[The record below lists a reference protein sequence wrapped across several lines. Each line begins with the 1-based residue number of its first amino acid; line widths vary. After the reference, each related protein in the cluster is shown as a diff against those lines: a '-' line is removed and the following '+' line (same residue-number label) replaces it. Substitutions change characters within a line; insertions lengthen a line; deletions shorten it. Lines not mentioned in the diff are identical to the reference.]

1 MAMNTNNTLCLVS
14 AMDRL
19 WYHQIILCSDPFTSH
34 FPNFLNSTSSFPFTN
49 FVPSS
54 PLSPLMDQTIDLVP
68 SSSSSSSDNISLVSQ
83 EDYNNEED
91 KDKQDAKRES
101 SEDQSLNN
109 LKFSVG
115 RKLNKSTSCKSLG
128 ELELEEVKGFMDLGF
143 EFKRE
148 SLSPQMVKLVPGLQR
163 LRTQTNK
170 QNLEED
176 DDGDGD
182 DHQENDDDDDDDD
195 DKKREIAR
203 PYLSEAW
210 IIRRPNSPLLNLRM
224 PKVSSTSDM
233 KKHLRSWAKT
243 VAFEIQ

>member
-1 MAMNTNNTLCLVS
+1 
-14 AMDRL
+14 
-19 WYHQIILCSDPFTSH
+19 
-34 FPNFLNSTSSFPFTN
+34 
-49 FVPSS
+49 
-54 PLSPLMDQTIDLVP
+54 MDQTIDLVP

>member
-1 MAMNTNNTLCLVS
+1 M
-14 AMDRL
+14 
-19 WYHQIILCSDPFTSH
+19 
-34 FPNFLNSTSSFPFTN
+34 
-49 FVPSS
+49 
-54 PLSPLMDQTIDLVP
+54 
-68 SSSSSSSDNISLVSQ
+68 
-83 EDYNNEED
+83 
-91 KDKQDAKRES
+91 
-101 SEDQSLNN
+101 
-109 LKFSVG
+109 G

-163 LRTQTNK
+163 LRTQINK
-170 QNLEED
+170 QNLED
-176 DDGDGD
+176 DEDGDGD
-182 DHQENDDDDDDDD
+182 HDKENDDDDDDKN
-195 DKKREIAR
+195 KKREIAR

-210 IIRRPNSPLLNLRM
+210 IIRRPNSPLLDLRM